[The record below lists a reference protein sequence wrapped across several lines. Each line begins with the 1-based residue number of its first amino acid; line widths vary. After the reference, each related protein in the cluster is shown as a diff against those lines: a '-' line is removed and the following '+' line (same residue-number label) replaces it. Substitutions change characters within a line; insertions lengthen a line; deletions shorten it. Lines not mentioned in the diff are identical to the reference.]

1 MEFSNSRNADLFAA
15 PSVNTLMQKTHN
27 KNKSN
32 LIFDVIY
39 EGSQEN
45 LKWIM
50 FIATNIFFKGNQP
63 EMGFSK
69 LKGTWI

>member
-32 LIFDVIY
+32 LIFDVTY

-45 LKWIM
+45 LQNTGIWY
-50 FIATNIFFKGNQP
+50 AVR
-63 EMGFSK
+63 
-69 LKGTWI
+69 

>member
-32 LIFDVIY
+32 LILDVMS
-39 EGSQEN
+39 ESSQEN
-45 LKWIM
+45 IQNTDIWY
-50 FIATNIFFKGNQP
+50 AVRWY
-63 EMGFSK
+63 FSH
-69 LKGTWI
+69 

>member
-15 PSVNTLMQKTHN
+15 PCVNTLMQKTHN

-32 LIFDVIY
+32 LIFDVTY

-45 LKWIM
+45 LQNTGIWY
-50 FIATNIFFKGNQP
+50 AVRWYLSQ
-63 EMGFSK
+63 
-69 LKGTWI
+69 

>member
-32 LIFDVIY
+32 LILDVIS
-39 EGSQEN
+39 ESSQEN
-45 LKWIM
+45 IQNTDIWY
-50 FIATNIFFKGNQP
+50 AVRWY
-63 EMGFSK
+63 FSH
-69 LKGTWI
+69 